1 MRGVVPLN
9 EPERTEERG
18 TMSCSQGQRPAQAR
32 VQNKT
37 LQTLSSQERMSIS
50 PPQNC
55 SQPPY
60 VLVPAVRIA
69 PMGYCGNGESSLDSA
84 ERWST
89 PSPSLI
95 PDALSFEVPI
105 RGDSSSVPLIAWVR
119 SVRSCPTAVLSL
131 HPNPPCP
138 YPA

>member
-1 MRGVVPLN
+1 
-9 EPERTEERG
+9 
-18 TMSCSQGQRPAQAR
+18 MSCSQGQRPAQAR

-69 PMGYCGNGESSLDSA
+69 PMATVEMGNHLWTQPKDGQRRA
-84 ERWST
+84 R
-89 PSPSLI
+89 P
-95 PDALSFEVPI
+95 
-105 RGDSSSVPLIAWVR
+105 
-119 SVRSCPTAVLSL
+119 
-131 HPNPPCP
+131 
-138 YPA
+138 